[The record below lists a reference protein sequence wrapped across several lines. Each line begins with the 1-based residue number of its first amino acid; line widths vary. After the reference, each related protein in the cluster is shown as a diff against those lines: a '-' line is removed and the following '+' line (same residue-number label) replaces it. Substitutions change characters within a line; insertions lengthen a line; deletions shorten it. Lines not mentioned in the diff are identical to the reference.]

1 MFDNKLQVSESQP
14 FSTGSPFLLFVC
26 FDLVLRKIV
35 VPERCCRGRN
45 ESKLEEPP
53 SSRLSEVGQTLLHW
67 ANTPTMCYVCHSMWS
82 SLAVVCL
89 HSQWA
94 PDLWGC
100 GLSQSLMS
108 QSVLAGSPLQPST
121 PKSASRPLT
130 PFFVHRVRC
139 SFLSAIPHIVPLG
152 ASHTSFSHSYA
163 LSFRRLC
170 PKPQRGRSLL
180 KIPITHP
187 FVPIMILINR
197 K

>member
-1 MFDNKLQVSESQP
+1 MTDATPLGEHTYHVLCLPFHVIIPCSGLSTLTVS
-14 FSTGSPFLLFVC
+14 
-26 FDLVLRKIV
+26 
-35 VPERCCRGRN
+35 
-45 ESKLEEPP
+45 
-53 SSRLSEVGQTLLHW
+53 
-67 ANTPTMCYVCHSMWS
+67 
-82 SLAVVCL
+82 
-89 HSQWA
+89 

-100 GLSQSLMS
+100 GLLQSLMS

-130 PFFVHRVRC
+130 PFFVRRVPC

-170 PKPQRGRSLL
+170 PKPQRGRSIL